1 MSRMM
6 VENDNSI
13 WRKVVM
19 RIVSFNIN
27 GFRGKRNQGEVI
39 SEEKE
44 LYNNLN
50 EFKTFIDGI
59 QIKEEDVII
68 LQEIPHK
75 VLVNGKVRPW
85 KWEECSIF
93 QEFKSVF
100 GEDYTIF
107 YPKFLIDSNQC
118 TIALAS
124 KETNW
129 TASKKNIIKYDEWHS
144 FGNKLI
150 EIEKGNDILLGV
162 HINPKMWDMIENGL
176 EREKVTFV
184 VGDFNAYEERG
195 EMKNKPSILRGLG
208 YNSFIPSN
216 VITYFE
222 GKSSVDNFY
231 VNKDRILKHGI
242 RIEVKKT
249 ESFISDHACC
259 TLEI

>member
-1 MSRMM
+1 MSRIM

-27 GFRGKRNQGEVI
+27 GFRGMQNQGEVI

-75 VLVNGKVRPW
+75 ILVNR
-85 KWEECSIF
+85 KWEERSIF
-93 QEFKSVF
+93 QKFKYVF
-100 GEDYTIF
+100 GKDYTIF

-129 TASKKNIIKYDEWHS
+129 TASKKNIIEYDRFHS

-162 HINPKMWDMIENGL
+162 HINPEMWNMIVNSL
-176 EREKVTFV
+176 KKEKVTFV

>member
-1 MSRMM
+1 MSRIM
-6 VENDNSI
+6 VKNDNSI

-27 GFRGKRNQGEVI
+27 GFRGMRNQGEVI

-75 VLVNGKVRPW
+75 ILVNRKW
-85 KWEECSIF
+85 KERSIF
-93 QEFKSVF
+93 QKFKYVF
-100 GEDYTIF
+100 GKDYTIF

-124 KETNW
+124 KKTKW
-129 TASKKNIIKYDEWHS
+129 MVSKKNIIEYDKLHS

-150 EIEKGNDILLGV
+150 EIEKGDDILLGV

-208 YNSFIPSN
+208 YNSLYSQQCNYIFR
-216 VITYFE
+216 
-222 GKSSVDNFY
+222 G
-231 VNKDRILKHGI
+231 
-242 RIEVKKT
+242 
-249 ESFISDHACC
+249 
-259 TLEI
+259 

>member
-1 MSRMM
+1 M

-27 GFRGKRNQGEVI
+27 GFRGMQNQGEVI

-75 VLVNGKVRPW
+75 IWVNRI
-85 KWEECSIF
+85 WEERSIF
-93 QEFKSVF
+93 QKFKYV
-100 GEDYTIF
+100 
-107 YPKFLIDSNQC
+107 
-118 TIALAS
+118 
-124 KETNW
+124 
-129 TASKKNIIKYDEWHS
+129 
-144 FGNKLI
+144 KLI

-216 VITYFE
+216 VITYFDGE
-222 GKSSVDNFY
+222 SSVDNFY

-249 ESFISDHACC
+249 ESFISNHACC